1 MDNENVVFKL
11 PQNSHFS
18 EGSKI
23 GNFVNVLFYAKY
35 TAKKCLVTFWLKKQ
49 ACLDNRN
56 TDFKKGNLVIFS
68 KGIFHDLVKK
78 LIFSLSFLS
87 KIDRGKVFV
96 DVVDRKKAFKDK
108 KNRFF
113 MKNAKVECFQ
123 RGKSIIFVKSFRF
136 LQLCFL

>member
-18 EGSKI
+18 EGVGPWFWSKI

-56 TDFKKGNLVIFS
+56 TDFKKRQPCHFF
-68 KGIFHDLVKK
+68 KGDIP
-78 LIFSLSFLS
+78 
-87 KIDRGKVFV
+87 
-96 DVVDRKKAFKDK
+96 
-108 KNRFF
+108 
-113 MKNAKVECFQ
+113 
-123 RGKSIIFVKSFRF
+123 
-136 LQLCFL
+136 